1 MLYQVYNLIFEL
13 CCYFRFICYL
23 YSSYL
28 FHIVLLNPCFKFPKY
43 LILLFINKE
52 ITETKCLVLVIM
64 KFTPVTLLRC
74 SINTQSF
81 VQDKSSSTSQFIKV
95 KSRDLKKLLQYLSG
109 IVTSMFKNSTGGC
122 AGQSASPGF
131 PD

>member
-1 MLYQVYNLIFEL
+1 
-13 CCYFRFICYL
+13 
-23 YSSYL
+23 
-28 FHIVLLNPCFKFPKY
+28 
-43 LILLFINKE
+43 
-52 ITETKCLVLVIM
+52 M

-109 IVTSMFKNSTGGC
+109 IVTSTFKNSTGGC

>member
-1 MLYQVYNLIFEL
+1 
-13 CCYFRFICYL
+13 
-23 YSSYL
+23 
-28 FHIVLLNPCFKFPKY
+28 
-43 LILLFINKE
+43 
-52 ITETKCLVLVIM
+52 M
-64 KFTPVTLLRC
+64 KFTPVALLRC

-109 IVTSMFKNSTGGC
+109 IVTSTFKNSTGGC

>member
-1 MLYQVYNLIFEL
+1 
-13 CCYFRFICYL
+13 
-23 YSSYL
+23 
-28 FHIVLLNPCFKFPKY
+28 
-43 LILLFINKE
+43 
-52 ITETKCLVLVIM
+52 M

-109 IVTSMFKNSTGGC
+109 IVTSTFKISTGGC

>member
-1 MLYQVYNLIFEL
+1 
-13 CCYFRFICYL
+13 
-23 YSSYL
+23 
-28 FHIVLLNPCFKFPKY
+28 
-43 LILLFINKE
+43 
-52 ITETKCLVLVIM
+52 M

-95 KSRDLKKLLQYLSG
+95 KSRDLKKLVQNLSG
-109 IVTSMFKNSTGGC
+109 IVTSTFKNSTGRC